1 MDSTFMA
8 AELSGGQIMKLS
20 QIRHCSK
27 TGCVSRGHGS
37 PYWKTVAV
45 AASFLPHVLADR
57 SLESY
62 MTFFCMHISSV
73 YSNVNTASSVTDI
86 TVTANIN
93 YRIAEQLQSLS
104 ADKTVTFSLV
114 GAAKMDISSS
124 MCVLLR
130 MTAHS
135 QNASLCC
142 GYDRLPTALSVC
154 E

>member
-1 MDSTFMA
+1 
-8 AELSGGQIMKLS
+8 
-20 QIRHCSK
+20 
-27 TGCVSRGHGS
+27 
-37 PYWKTVAV
+37 
-45 AASFLPHVLADR
+45 
-57 SLESY
+57 
-62 MTFFCMHISSV
+62 MHISRV
-73 YSNVNTASSVTDI
+73 YSNVSTASSVTDI

-114 GAAKMDISSS
+114 AAAKMDISSS

-135 QNASLCC
+135 QNASLCS